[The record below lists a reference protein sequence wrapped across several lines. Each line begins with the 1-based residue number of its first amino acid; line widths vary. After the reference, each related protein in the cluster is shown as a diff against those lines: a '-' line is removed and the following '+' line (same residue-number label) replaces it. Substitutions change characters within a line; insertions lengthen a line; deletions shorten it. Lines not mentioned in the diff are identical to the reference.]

1 MLILKHNDS
10 LDYDTFW
17 LSVVV
22 VVVEEDHAEVRS
34 WHDKLVLRF
43 GAGGGG
49 GGCFGNDLIEVA
61 RL

>member
-1 MLILKHNDS
+1 MNKNES
-10 LDYDTFW
+10 LAYDTFN
-17 LSVVV
+17 VVV
-22 VVVEEDHAEVRS
+22 VVVAKEDHAAVRS
-34 WHDKLVLRF
+34 WHDKLVFRF

>member
-1 MLILKHNDS
+1 MIHLLMT
-10 LDYDTFW
+10 LFGCCCCF
-17 LSVVV
+17 
-22 VVVEEDHAEVRS
+22 EEDHAAVRS